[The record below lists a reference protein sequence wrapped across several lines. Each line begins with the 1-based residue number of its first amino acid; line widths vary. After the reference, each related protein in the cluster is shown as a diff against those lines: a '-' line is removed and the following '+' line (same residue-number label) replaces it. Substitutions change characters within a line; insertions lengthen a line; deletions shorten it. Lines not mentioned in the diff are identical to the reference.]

1 MNWKRS
7 HQPALKTACLV
18 LSAALVFGSGMSV
31 SAEENTGGAEADAA
45 GAANG
50 ARSVSSAYQKSET
63 VYVNLDPSGKPYDQI
78 VVNWLHS
85 DTPGVTIEDRT
96 TLRDIE
102 NVKGDETPRRSGN
115 NVSWDLD
122 GTDLYYR
129 GRTDGELPVSV
140 DITYKLDGKT
150 MSAEEIAGKSGK
162 LEMTVNVKNNLRRSV
177 MIGGEGVTMYV
188 PLSAAVALSMPE
200 ETFHNVDCPDGTVQ
214 SDGNVQ
220 AVALVAMPGLE
231 DSLNLGG
238 YDLPGFG
245 DIDFPETF
253 TLTADVDEFELGPI
267 GIVVTASIPELD
279 KIDAAEDIDD
289 MRTDLI
295 DLQSAQNDL
304 DAWDPSRRTR
314 SLFTSPAH
322 TAGARVLVNDIFEFY
337 DQDVAILDILPKYTT
352 EENIDLY
359 DRVSKT
365 MDDVD
370 IDELLDSEAVDK
382 LIDRLTEKNVENIR
396 SLLNDYDTIKD
407 LDCDE
412 LDDLLEEMQDL
423 LDDYEEKREIFE
435 TYEVLLKYSD
445 SMFALADA
453 LESSGLE
460 EYLDENVIDTVI
472 GGIAGTKVPAA
483 VRPDRLEDA
492 IYVLGI
498 DGATTRSPKQV
509 ETIKTAF
516 AMALEKRPNDPSL
529 NALDGFVST
538 LGTSGVI
545 PPQISGGLAQVL
557 GGVKSTVEDEMT
569 SAAEKPSQSLKGLLR
584 DVKNLKGQMDKELGG
599 NTEARLA
606 DAMDFTK
613 EMAPRLEKMLAAA
626 EDLAKHMHYKD
637 GTDDLVDELRRVIR
651 DLDANKGTINALRD
665 LMDEYDADQFDTL
678 REHWPELKDDIKE
691 VRPILRD
698 LRDDLKD
705 PVLDRSLHAMPQT
718 VDVLLRMKDD
728 LFEQREISEILRDSL
743 AQDKVDTA
751 TRMFGTF
758 DRLQE
763 KGSVDKYVGQV
774 DDADLLLERKDA
786 IVELS
791 NQYRIYTDAADEA
804 DTALKFVMKT
814 DEIEKPEAPQADE
827 EPAEEKK
834 GITAWVKGVIGKLT
848 GK

>member
-7 HQPALKTACLV
+7 YQPALKTACLV

-31 SAEENTGGAEADAA
+31 SAEENTGSADAA
-45 GAANG
+45 A
-50 ARSVSSAYQKSET
+50 VSTEQNTRTTAGTYQKSET

-162 LEMTVNVKNNLRRSV
+162 LEMTIRVKNNLRRSV

-220 AVALVAMPGLE
+220 AVALLAMPGLE
-231 DSLNLGG
+231 ESLNLKG
-238 YDLPGFG
+238 YDLPGF
-245 DIDFPETF
+245 DEIDFPEEF

-289 MRTDLI
+289 MRVDLT

-322 TAGARVLVNDIFEFY
+322 TAGARVLVDDIFEFY
-337 DQDVAILDILPKYTT
+337 DQDVAILDILPKYAT

-359 DRVSKT
+359 DRMSKT

-382 LIDRLTEKNVENIR
+382 LIDRLTEKNVEDIR
-396 SLLNDYDTIKD
+396 ALLDDYDTIKD

-412 LDDLLEEMQDL
+412 LDDLLKEMQDL
-423 LDDYEEKREIFE
+423 LDDYEEKREVFE

-460 EYLDENVIDTVI
+460 EYLDENSIDAAL
-472 GGIAGTKVPAA
+472 GGIANTKIPAELKP
-483 VRPDRLEDA
+483 VMPERLDEAKDMLD
-492 IYVLGI
+492 I
-498 DGATTRSPKQV
+498 GATKLSKKHLETIQTAFQLALKKNASLKALEPYLATLGSSGACNPQYNDMLIQALDAVKGQV
-509 ETIKTAF
+509 E
-516 AMALEKRPNDPSL
+516 D
-529 NALDGFVST
+529 
-538 LGTSGVI
+538 
-545 PPQISGGLAQVL
+545 Q
-557 GGVKSTVEDEMT
+557 MT
-569 SAAEKPSQSLKGLLR
+569 SATTKPSQSLKGLLR
-584 DVKNLKGQMDKELGG
+584 NVKNLKGQMDKELGG
-599 NTEARLA
+599 NTEVRLA

-637 GTDDLVDELRRVIR
+637 GTDDLVDEVRRVIR
-651 DLDANKGTINALRD
+651 NLDANKGTINALRD
-665 LMDEYDADQFDTL
+665 LMDEYDAGQFDTL

-698 LRDDLKD
+698 LRNDLKD
-705 PVLDRSLHAMPQT
+705 PELDRSLHAMPQT
-718 VDVLLRMKDD
+718 TDVLLRMKDD

-786 IVELS
+786 IVDLS
-791 NQYRIYTDAADEA
+791 DQYRIYTDAADGA
-804 DTALKFVMKT
+804 DTSLKFIMKT
-814 DEIEKPEAPQADE
+814 DEIEKPEAP
-827 EPAEEKK
+827 EPEAAPVEEKK
-834 GITAWVKGVIGKLT
+834 GLVSWVKGIVGKLT

>member
-7 HQPALKTACLV
+7 YQPALKTACLV

-31 SAEENTGGAEADAA
+31 SAEENTGSADAA
-45 GAANG
+45 A
-50 ARSVSSAYQKSET
+50 VSAEQNTRTTAGAYQKSET

-150 MSAEEIAGKSGK
+150 MSSEEIAGKSGK
-162 LEMTVNVKNNLRRSV
+162 LEMTIRVKNNLRRSV

-220 AVALVAMPGLE
+220 AVALLAMPGLE
-231 DSLNLGG
+231 ESLNLKG
-238 YDLPGFG
+238 YDLPGF
-245 DIDFPETF
+245 DEIDFPEEF

-289 MRTDLI
+289 MRVDLT

-337 DQDVAILDILPKYTT
+337 DQDVAILDILPKYAT

-370 IDELLDSEAVDK
+370 IDELLDSQAVDK

-396 SLLNDYDTIKD
+396 ALLDDYDTIKD

-412 LDDLLEEMQDL
+412 LNDLLKEMQEL

-460 EYLDENVIDTVI
+460 EYLDENSIDAAL
-472 GGIAGTKVPAA
+472 GGIANTKVPAEL
-483 VRPDRLEDA
+483 RPERLET
-492 IYVLGI
+492 VSNLVGI
-498 DGATTRSPKQV
+498 GATRWSEDQLNTM
-509 ETIKTAF
+509 KTAVGR
-516 AMALEKRPNDPSL
+516 ALKEGHTQDL
-529 NALDGFVST
+529 ELLYHYVAT
-538 LGTSGVI
+538 LGTSSTIDDTIVPKLI
-545 PPQISGGLAQVL
+545 YVL
-557 GGVKSTVEDEMT
+557 NSVKSTIEDEMASST
-569 SAAEKPSQSLKGLLR
+569 AKPSQSLKGLLR
-584 DVKNLKGQMDKELGG
+584 NVKNLKGQMDKELGG

-637 GTDDLVDELRRVIR
+637 GTDDLVDEVRRVIR
-651 DLDANKGTINALRD
+651 NLDANKGTINALRD
-665 LMDEYDADQFDTL
+665 LMDEYDAGQFDTL

-698 LRDDLKD
+698 LRNDLKD
-705 PVLDRSLHAMPQT
+705 PALDRSLHAMPQT
-718 VDVLLRMKDD
+718 TEVLLRMKDD

-786 IVELS
+786 IVDLS
-791 NQYRIYTDAADEA
+791 DQYRIYTDAADGA
-804 DTALKFVMKT
+804 DTTLKFIMKT
-814 DEIEKPEAPQADE
+814 DEIEKPEAP
-827 EPAEEKK
+827 EPEAAPVEEKK
-834 GITAWVKGVIGKLT
+834 GLVSWVKGIVGKLT